1 MQLWFLM
8 TILCST
14 VAVFVSVPLIRRL
27 DATPTD
33 PAQDVAIYQDQLKE
47 IDRDLQSGSI
57 NAPEADSAKAEIQR
71 RLNATTKNLEDARPI
86 SNTWRN
92 AALVATAGMVIVG
105 SVNLYNFLGSPDLP
119 SVAANPP
126 PPAANAGV
134 TPSQVEAMIAKLQA
148 RVQANPKDAEA
159 WRFLGWSQFNMQHY
173 SESTEAYAK
182 AVELDPKNIEY
193 RSAYAE
199 AITQGAQGIV
209 TPKARAVFAEV
220 LAAAPKDARARF
232 YDALAHQQSG
242 DQNAALERWMAL
254 YADAPADAAWREDVK
269 QRITDLEKATGA
281 NSTIPRSASA
291 PAITDAQKAQVQAMA
306 PADQQEMIKG
316 MVEKLAAKMAANPKD
331 FDGWIRLMRAFKV
344 LNQPDKAEDAL
355 GQALAAFATDQAGTE
370 KLKAAA
376 AELGI
381 N

>member
-1 MQLWFLM
+1 
-8 TILCST
+8 
-14 VAVFVSVPLIRRL
+14 
-27 DATPTD
+27 
-33 PAQDVAIYQDQLKE
+33 
-47 IDRDLQSGSI
+47 
-57 NAPEADSAKAEIQR
+57 
-71 RLNATTKNLEDARPI
+71 
-86 SNTWRN
+86 
-92 AALVATAGMVIVG
+92 VIVG

-173 SESTEAYAK
+173 SEATEAYAK

-209 TPKARAVFAEV
+209 TPKARAVFAE
-220 LAAAPKDARARF
+220 
-232 YDALAHQQSG
+232 G

-281 NSTIPRSASA
+281 NSAIPPSASA
-291 PAITDAQKAQVQAMA
+291 PAITDAQKAQVQTMA

-344 LNQPDKAEDAL
+344 LNQPDKAKDAL